1 MVECMLALVEARVEP
16 AAEWAPVQMVE
27 ARVEPA
33 AEWAPV
39 QVEARVGPLAEGP
52 VQMEARVGPLV
63 EGQRRRAPWADPAR
77 VVRQRPASR
86 R

>member
-1 MVECMLALVEARVEP
+1 MECMLALVEARVEP
-16 AAEWAPVQMVE
+16 AAEWAPVQM
-27 ARVEPA
+27 
-33 AEWAPV
+33 
-39 QVEARVGPLAEGP
+39 EARVGPLA
-52 VQMEARVGPLV
+52 